1 MYPFGFEAAPKLR
14 LLEVDRCKEL
24 KSIHVL
30 PSLKELKLKWLFL
43 LTAVSELNISI
54 SKAED
59 CGEHVQGYSP
69 RLLETLEIYYC
80 HSLRAPSTKGP
91 PPSLMLQRVVII
103 HCKNLDALV
112 NDAGTLPA
120 TIEEHEIVGC
130 PLLNWKLQALTSPQ
144 SSADTRFISC
154 TAQSLYLTS
163 QGN

>member
-24 KSIHVL
+24 KSIHVP

-69 RLLETLEIYYC
+69 RLLDFGDILLSFVMGAVDKRTTTFVDAPTSRYY
-80 HSLRAPSTKGP
+80 SLQKSGRP
-91 PPSLMLQRVVII
+91 LQLCR
-103 HCKNLDALV
+103 N
-112 NDAGTLPA
+112 T
-120 TIEEHEIVGC
+120 
-130 PLLNWKLQALTSPQ
+130 
-144 SSADTRFISC
+144 TRHH
-154 TAQSLYLTS
+154 
-163 QGN
+163 